1 MILHVL
7 KNPSASTL
15 ATCREAPDNTPAPE
29 GWESMTVAEFTAWR
43 DAELAAGWAPP
54 PPPPVEPP
62 YPPEVGSGQIRAAL
76 IAEGWVAYP
85 DPQNPTRTPD
95 EVLDAW
101 ALGLINTYVADAGQR
116 VIATLLWHNA
126 SGFKFGNVFIELI
139 AGVMGKSLEQRKQL
153 FRTADTF

>member
-1 MILHVL
+1 MTLYRLSDSAVVTILRDDGEPV
-7 KNPSASTL
+7 
-15 ATCREAPDNTPAPE
+15 APE
-29 GWESMTVAEFTAWR
+29 GYALRPTIEADWS
-43 DAELAAGWAPP
+43 APR
-54 PPPPVEPP
+54 VSIGEPP

-126 SGFKFGNVFIELI
+126 SGFKFGYVFIELI

>member
-1 MILHVL
+1 MPTRKHI
-7 KNPSASTL
+7 STG
-15 ATCREAPDNTPAPE
+15 E
-29 GWESMTVAEFTAWR
+29 VR
-43 DAELAAGWAPP
+43 DIDQTTLDGWAAANNPKLAVWEAYTPP
-54 PPPPVEPP
+54 EPPPVEPP

-101 ALGLINTYVADAGQR
+101 AIGLINTYVADAGQR